1 MKLGVWAPAFEI
13 SPQYTLTLSDLE
25 QMQFVL
31 LFDDFDLKRKSD
43 FKEIEFVS
51 LKLIRLF
58 YGLH

>member
-13 SPQYTLTLSDLE
+13 SPQHTLTLSDLE